1 MSLRSI
7 ILKKQVV
14 IIGAGAS
21 GLMAA
26 IQAARSGASATVLE
40 HKPEAAKKLL
50 MTGNGRCNYSNTE
63 KSLSHYHS
71 LTDRTGA
78 FISEVLSGFTPQ
90 QTLDFFRS
98 IGIVPRVRS
107 YGYDEGGYVY
117 PASGEARSVREAL
130 LSEAQANNV
139 RILTNCSTRSVM
151 RIKNKEGRPFYKI
164 DTTAGMISAE
174 ALIFAGGAAAAPRT
188 GSDGRGYELAAAF
201 GHIVFE
207 FLPAL
212 CAVHCVGS
220 FFKELKGVRA
230 FCALRLEIAPP
241 NQSVS
246 RQREAE
252 HRESEA
258 DHFGFLDDSL
268 LAGPYACSGEV
279 QFTDYGLSG
288 IPVFQLSRY
297 VSLAV
302 KLRRERYIV
311 LDLVPDFS
319 EEALLEELLQRR
331 EHFADR
337 TAESFLNGLLPEK
350 LARTVLSR
358 LKIRRETG
366 IYLLETDDL
375 KRLCSFLK
383 GWRVGVLDTNG
394 FDNCQCCAGGVDTQE
409 IDPKTM
415 ESRLMEELFFAGELV
430 DVDADCGGYNLQW
443 AWSSGAVA
451 GRAAAKLRRYGSYP
465 EKFETNAE
473 SAD

>member
-1 MSLRSI
+1 MAAVHAA
-7 ILKKQVV
+7 K
-14 IIGAGAS
+14 AGAS
-21 GLMAA
+21 V
-26 IQAARSGASATVLE
+26 TVLE
-40 HKPEAAKKLL
+40 HMPEAGKKLL
-50 MTGNGRCNYSNTE
+50 MTGNGRCNYTNTE
-63 KSLSHYHS
+63 TSLSHYHS
-71 LTDRTGA
+71 LTDTKGE
-78 FISEVLSGFTPQ
+78 FISAVLSAYTPQ
-90 QTLDFFRS
+90 ETLAFFRS

-130 LSEAQANNV
+130 LSEAKANNV
-139 RILTNCSTRSVM
+139 RIVTNCRTRSVM

-164 DTTAGMISAE
+164 DTTEGMFSAE
-174 ALIFAGGAAAAPRT
+174 ALIFAGGSAAAPKT

-201 GHIVFE
+201 GHLVFA

-241 NQSVS
+241 NGNIS

-258 DHFGFLDDSL
+258 DHFGFLEDSL
-268 LAGPYACSGEV
+268 LSGPYECAGEV

-297 VSLAV
+297 VSLALR
-302 KLRRERYIV
+302 LRRERYIV
-311 LDLVPDFS
+311 LDLVPDMT
-319 EEALLEELLQRR
+319 EEELLSELQKRR

-337 TAESFLNGLLPEK
+337 TADRLFNGLLPEK
-350 LARTVLSR
+350 LARTVLSKLR
-358 LKIRRETG
+358 IRRETG
-366 IYLLETDDL
+366 IYLLEDEEL
-375 KRLCSFLK
+375 LRLCRFLK
-383 GWRVGVLDTNG
+383 GWKIGVLDTNG
-394 FDNCQCCAGGVDTQE
+394 FDNCQCCAGGVDTRE

-415 ESRLMEELFFAGELV
+415 ESKLLEELFFAGEII

-443 AWSSGAVA
+443 AWSSGAAA
-451 GRAAAKLRRYGSYP
+451 GRAAAEIRRYGAYP
-465 EKFETNAE
+465 EKFKTNAE
-473 SAD
+473 SGHDTNKPDKNTDF